1 MFCAWKMLLRVCFVC
16 LALSVVASSLQ
27 LEFLDLR
34 HFRAQDLRALLDEE
48 SALWRERLHWD
59 YRGSASLLLQY
70 VDSHLLIGYV
80 AVDQGKVCGYTFCV
94 QEQAKAIVGDVFATR
109 AQATLPT
116 AGVEK
121 KLLEHLLETLRATP
135 GIERI
140 EAQFL
145 LHPHGQ
151 HHASFAQA
159 GFDLYKRLYLV
170 SSLEHRTQEPAR
182 ERLLFEGTLLLRRW
196 QDSDFDAAAHNI
208 TAAYAGN
215 IDSTIN
221 DQYCS
226 VAGASRFLHNIVRFP
241 GCGQFAADASWV
253 VLDEKTGTLQ
263 ALLLASRISEEA
275 GHITQVCVAPH
286 LRQRGL
292 GRLLLE
298 AGAQSLRAL
307 GCTLATLTA
316 TENNEAAI
324 RLYTDMGYRTLHTF
338 DAMLWRQ

>member
-1 MFCAWKMLLRVCFVC
+1 MA
-16 LALSVVASSLQ
+16 ASLQ

-59 YRGSASLLLQY
+59 YRGSANLLLQY

-80 AVDQGKVCGYTFCV
+80 AMDQGKVCGYTFCV
-94 QEQAKAIVGDVFATR
+94 QEHAKAIVGDVFATR
-109 AQATLPT
+109 AHATIPT
-116 AGVEK
+116 AVVEK
-121 KLLEHLLETLRATP
+121 KLLDHLLETLRATP
-135 GIERI
+135 GMERI
-140 EAQFL
+140 EAQLL

-151 HHASFAQA
+151 HHASFMQA
-159 GFDLYKRLYLV
+159 GFHLYKRLYLS
-170 SSLEHRTQEPAR
+170 SSLEPFTNEAPS
-182 ERLLFEGTLLLRRW
+182 ECLLLEGKLLLRRW
-196 QDSDFDAAAHNI
+196 QDGDFDPAAHNI
-208 TAAYAGN
+208 TAAYSGH

-253 VLDEKTGTLQ
+253 VLDEKSGAMQ
-263 ALLLASRISEEA
+263 ALLLASRISPEA
-275 GHITQVCVAPH
+275 GHITQVCVAPQ

-292 GRLLLE
+292 GRLLLKT
-298 AGAQSLRAL
+298 GAQSLRAL
-307 GCTLATLTA
+307 GCSLATLTV
-316 TENNEAAI
+316 TESNEAAM

-338 DAMLWRQ
+338 DAMLWKL